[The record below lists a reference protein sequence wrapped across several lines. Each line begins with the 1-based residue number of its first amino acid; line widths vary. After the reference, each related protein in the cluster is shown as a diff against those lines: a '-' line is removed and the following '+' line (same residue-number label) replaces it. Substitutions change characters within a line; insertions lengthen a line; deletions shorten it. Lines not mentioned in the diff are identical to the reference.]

1 MYRVALF
8 VEGNGEVTGV
18 NAYAIGEFAKVTAHP
33 SENEKLLGWYE
44 NGKLVSGEVEYR
56 FCVKKDTN
64 LVAKFTQYS
73 TVSNDDENDVTDEKV
88 SIGSRYVIKNHTY
101 EVTSVTKKTVTFV
114 KTASKSKT
122 ITIPSYVTING
133 TKYKVTAI
141 AFKAMKG
148 NKKVKKLNIGNNVT
162 SIGASAF
169 SGCKKLTKITLGTG
183 VTKIGKKA
191 FYNCKKLKSVTIKS
205 KKLKSVGKYAFK
217 GLRRR
222 LRLNAQV
229 RSTRNIRR
237 CLLKVRSGRR

>member
-1 MYRVALF
+1 MSGNSIAPSVVQSGADVKMYRVALS

-18 NAYAIGEFAKVTAHP
+18 NTYAIGEFAKVTARP
-33 SENEKLLGWYE
+33 SENEKFLGWYE

-64 LVAKFTQYS
+64 LVAKFTQNCC
-73 TVSNDDENDVTDEKV
+73 VSKNNEKKVSDEKV

-141 AFKAMKG
+141 ASKAMKG
-148 NKKVKKLNIGNNVT
+148 NRKVTKLNIGNNVT

-169 SGCKKLTKITLGTG
+169 SGC
-183 VTKIGKKA
+183 
-191 FYNCKKLKSVTIKS
+191 
-205 KKLKSVGKYAFK
+205 
-217 GLRRR
+217 
-222 LRLNAQV
+222 
-229 RSTRNIRR
+229 RSSQ
-237 CLLKVRSGRR
+237 K